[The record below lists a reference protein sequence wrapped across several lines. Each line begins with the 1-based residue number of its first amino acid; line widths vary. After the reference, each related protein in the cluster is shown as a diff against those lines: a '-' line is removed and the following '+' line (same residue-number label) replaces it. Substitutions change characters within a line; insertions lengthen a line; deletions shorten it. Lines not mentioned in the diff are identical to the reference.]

1 MDTRTLLSKV
11 ISLIYHTR
19 TLGNTDHDIIIK
31 TNLNT
36 IKTDLPEHN
45 FANANVVKKLKDYCF
60 TLLDEQEP
68 ILKET
73 LIPSLSIIL
82 EHDTKLLQVIKDS
95 IEPERDE
102 STIKKIVTN
111 HIKALNTYYKEQL
124 GIEVISKASYDLKF
138 NRNKIGTFSD
148 YLKNVIA
155 ELEPLTTVSSALK
168 DPAIVNEMDFD
179 NVDSVNTVF
188 EEVKNLNSNKAIYKT
203 GFQALNR
210 MLQGGIRRGETGN
223 CGGALQHNYKT
234 GFSTSLFVSIATNN
248 APIVTK
254 EEAEQNRK
262 PLLVRISFE
271 DSLTNNTQ
279 FIYQYLKANAGE
291 IVKPKD
297 FETLDTKEMTKYI
310 MERMT
315 ATGFSVKMMR
325 VDPSQWSFADV
336 FSKIYE
342 YESQGYA
349 VHVLQLDYISML
361 PTVGC
366 DRSGPM
372 GADKRDL
379 VRRLRNFCS
388 ARNIAL
394 LSPFQLNTEVKNL
407 VRNGVPVKQ
416 MLEEVSSGT
425 MYDGSKT
432 IANDLDFEIFIHLVT
447 NNRKK
452 YLAVYRGKHRL
463 PTQPDPDDMFFM
475 IPFPMLNVPVLE
487 DLDKDDT
494 SVRVFPR
501 ASVEANDNL
510 LDEMLG

>member
-19 TLGNTDHDIIIK
+19 ILGNNDHDIIIK

-45 FANANVVKKLKDYCF
+45 FANANVIKKLKDYCF
-60 TLLDEQEP
+60 TLLEEQEP

-82 EHDTKLLQVIKDS
+82 EHDQKLLQVIKDS
-95 IEPERDE
+95 IEPDRDE
-102 STIKKIVTN
+102 STIKKIITN

-124 GIEVISKASYDLKF
+124 GVELISKASYDLKF
-138 NRNKIGTFSD
+138 NRNKIGSFSD

-179 NVDSVNTVF
+179 NEDSVNLVF
-188 EEVKNLNSNKAIYKT
+188 DEVKNLNSNKAIYKT

-234 GFSTSLFVSIATNN
+234 GFSTSVFVSIATNN

-297 FETLDTKEMTKYI
+297 FETLSTKDMTKYI

-315 ATGFSVKMMR
+315 ATGFSVKMLR
-325 VDPSQWSFADV
+325 VDPSQWTFADV
-336 FSKIYE
+336 LSKIYE

-349 VHVLQLDYISML
+349 VHILQIDYISML
-361 PTVGC
+361 PTTGC
-366 DRSGPM
+366 DRSGPI
-372 GADKRDL
+372 GSDKRDL

-416 MLEEVSSGT
+416 MLEEVASGT

-432 IANDLDFEIFIHLVT
+432 IANDLDFEIFIHLVSH
-447 NNRKK
+447 NRKK

-475 IPFPMLNVPVLE
+475 LPFPMLNVPVLE
-487 DLDKDDT
+487 DIDKDDT
-494 SVRVFPR
+494 SIKSFPK